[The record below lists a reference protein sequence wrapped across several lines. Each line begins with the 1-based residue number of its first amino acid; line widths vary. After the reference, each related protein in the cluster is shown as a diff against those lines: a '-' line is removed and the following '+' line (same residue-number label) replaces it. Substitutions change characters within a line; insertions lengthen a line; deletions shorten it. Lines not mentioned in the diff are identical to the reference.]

1 VAKSSKPGSKKKQS
15 SPTRSKSKTKAAAPR
30 KAKGKAKGKKAASR
44 PYGAGTG
51 ENVIELRPIRER
63 LQANVAAL
71 GAAIGSRKD
80 AQPDLEEA
88 LKRMSRWLDDI
99 QDICGPDM
107 AIPLS

>member
-1 VAKSSKPGSKKKQS
+1 VAKSSKAGSKKK
-15 SPTRSKSKTKAAAPR
+15 KKASAPKKAKARAPR
-30 KAKGKAKGKKAASR
+30 KAAKPKKPAAPR
-44 PYGAGTG
+44 VGVLGYTPGDKT
-51 ENVIELRPIRER
+51 IELRPIREQ
-63 LQANVAAL
+63 LQANVQAL
-71 GAAIGSRKD
+71 GNAIGSRQD

>member
-51 ENVIELRPIRER
+51 ENVIELRPF
-63 LQANVAAL
+63 AK
-71 GAAIGSRKD
+71 GSRPMSPRW
-80 AQPDLEEA
+80 APRSA
-88 LKRMSRWLDDI
+88 RGRMHNRISKKH
-99 QDICGPDM
+99 
-107 AIPLS
+107 

>member
-1 VAKSSKPGSKKKQS
+1 VAKSSKAGSKKKKAA
-15 SPTRSKSKTKAAAPR
+15 PAKSKSKARAPR
-30 KAKGKAKGKKAASR
+30 KAKGKKAKQR
-44 PYGAGTG
+44 IGAYAPVIPGDK
-51 ENVIELRPIRER
+51 VIELRPIRVQ

-71 GAAIGSRKD
+71 GNAIGARSE